1 MEHRIESDLNVSKQE
16 TERLYA
22 LLANAGY
29 QIGQFVIVRFWAP
42 WCSSC
47 RANEVTVKSVLN
59 QKADICT
66 AFKVNVDREPELTR
80 HLNVQY
86 LPELIIFDRE
96 GKAHHLTG
104 EVTEQVMLSHVS

>member
-1 MEHRIESDLNVSKQE
+1 MDANCREQ
-16 TERLYA
+16 A
-22 LLANAGY
+22 LSGIDAIHVINEN
-29 QIGQFVIVRFWAP
+29 IGQFVIVRFWAP

-47 RANEVTVKSVLN
+47 RVNEVTVKRVLN
-59 QKADICT
+59 QKAGICT

-104 EVTEQVMLSHVS
+104 EVTEQVILGHVS

>member
-1 MEHRIESDLNVSKQE
+1 MMD
-16 TERLYA
+16 
-22 LLANAGY
+22 ANNREQMLSGIDAIDVINKN
-29 QIGQFVIVRFWAP
+29 IGQFVIVRFWAP

-104 EVTEQVMLSHVS
+104 EVTEQVMLSHIS